1 MSDLQ
6 SPRPSRK
13 SITREERLDVLR
25 LLETGDISAGE
36 ADALLDALDAADQA
50 GARGGE
56 PFGPVARARN
66 VRVRISDPV
75 TGKTSIN
82 LVLPLGFIEAGL
94 NLARRFAPDKVPT
107 LDSIRQ
113 SVTAGTTGTLVDVFD
128 KNERIE
134 VIIE

>member
-6 SPRPSRK
+6 PPRTSRK
-13 SITREERLDVLR
+13 SITREERLEVLR
-25 LLETGDISAGE
+25 LLETGNISAGE

-56 PFGPVARARN
+56 PIGPAMRARN

-75 TGKTSIN
+75 TGKASIN
-82 LVLPLGFIEAGL
+82 LALPLGLIEAGL
-94 NLARRFAPDKVPT
+94 NVARRFAPDKVPT
-107 LDSIRQ
+107 VETIRQ